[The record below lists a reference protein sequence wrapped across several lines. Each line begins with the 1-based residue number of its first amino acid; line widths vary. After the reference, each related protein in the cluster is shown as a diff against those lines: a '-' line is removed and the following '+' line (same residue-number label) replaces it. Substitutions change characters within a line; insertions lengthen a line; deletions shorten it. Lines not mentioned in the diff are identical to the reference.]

1 MAQSRVLRLFL
12 KKLNESKIPSMDY
25 ISEDDINFLTAL
37 GRYMVEKRKDPQE
50 ALKGLN
56 YSIKTAGRRSEL
68 YSELRKYSQDRLK
81 DVAELYTHADTS
93 YYNEE
98 DYASLLDQPC
108 SHMGQI
114 MSGSTDG
121 NLLNSNEGECCIGK
135 YEIDPKNVQLFTPTV
150 NQWLEEYMKSE
161 PKITMETIATLQS
174 VQEVLRDG
182 VSIQETFVSHD
193 PANVGTITYAR
204 R

>member
-1 MAQSRVLRLFL
+1 MAQSRILRQFL
-12 KKLNESKIPSMDY
+12 KKLSESKIPSVDF
-25 ISEDDINFLTAL
+25 ISEDDVNFLTEL

-56 YSIKTAGRRSEL
+56 YAIKTASRRSEL
-68 YSELRKYSQDRLK
+68 YGELRKYSQDRLK
-81 DVAELYTHADTS
+81 DVAEIYTHADTS

-121 NLLNSNEGECCIGK
+121 NLLDSGEGECCIGK
-135 YEIDPKNVQLFTPTV
+135 YDLDPKNVQLFVPTV
-150 NQWLEEYMKSE
+150 NQWLEEYVKSE
-161 PKITMETIATLQS
+161 PKIEMETMAALHS
-174 VQEVLRDG
+174 VQEALRDG

-193 PANVGTITYAR
+193 PANIGSITYTR